1 MGNNIQQHLVKKLN
15 VGPASISLITNK
27 VSFCQ
32 IFFFKWKSSHF
43 DVIFWSFLLMWHSV
57 EN

>member
-32 IFFFKWKSSHF
+32 IFFSNERV
-43 DVIFWSFLLMWHSV
+43 VILT
-57 EN
+57 